1 MKYAMLGF
9 AGIAVLVGIFLI
21 VNTFS
26 MLVAQR
32 TREIGLMRALGS
44 SRRQVNR
51 SVLIEA
57 VHARASPARCSASA
71 AASAWPSG

>member
-32 TREIGLMRALGS
+32 TREIGLMRALGA

-57 VHARASPARCSASA
+57 LLLGVVGSVARHRLPASASPSA
-71 AASAWPSG
+71 

>member
-1 MKYAMLGF
+1 MLGF

-32 TREIGLMRALGS
+32 TREIGLMRALGA

-57 VHARASPARCSASA
+57 LLLGVLGSAIGIGVGLGSPSA
-71 AASAWPSG
+71 